1 MKSKKLRPMTKLTV
15 CLATFILASH
25 TLFAQDTAKVVSDR
39 IIYDTTQKAA
49 DTVKHDADTAKKK
62 SDDIKLIVDKSE
74 PTKAGS
80 NEDWDTRWFISPL
93 FKFQV
98 QDFGML
104 EKNHFGYLS
113 NANNLSLLD
122 RSNISASLS
131 AYKNITSR
139 FSASADIGLAYG
151 HVTSTNVLVA
161 TTTPKTFNLLNA
173 TVFYHLLSGRYKLQ
187 PFVSIGINDLIGDA
201 SYMSAPI
208 GVGLKF
214 HSNRIMVL
222 GQAAYG
228 YGVSK
233 NIANTVMYNLCVYV
247 PINHKKKKQNPDD
260 LAPDGTS
267 KGKDEL
273 AKNAKDSVKNE
284 KDTSSSKNGG
294 VVNNINIT
302 INMDSVLNAR
312 NGKNGKNGTNG
323 VDGKGSNRSRA
334 KTDDDYSDSPSDDDE
349 NANGSNLGLKAFNY
363 QDFTVDDFEVD
374 SIDGKAVVK
383 FVVYFEFNQYDLNS
397 NAFNRIDKV
406 IARLRKDKSLLID
419 IKGYTD
425 NVGTNEFNIF
435 LSKKRA
441 QIVYDYMNSRGIP
454 SDRMLARFYGKENPV
469 ADNSNPNTSWLNRRV
484 EILIREKDGKLPS
497 VKIPMPRN
505 LRK

>member
-1 MKSKKLRPMTKLTV
+1 MKSKKLRPMTKLMV
-15 CLATFILASH
+15 CLATIILASQ

-39 IIYDTTQKAA
+39 ILYDTTQKAS
-49 DTVKHDADTAKKK
+49 DTVNHNTDTAKKK
-62 SDDIKLIVDKSE
+62 SDDIKIVVDKTE
-74 PTKAGS
+74 PTKVGS
-80 NEDWDTRWFISPL
+80 NEDWDTRWF
-93 FKFQV
+93 KFQV
-98 QDFGML
+98 QDFGLL

-161 TTTPKTFNLLNA
+161 TTTPKTYNLLNA

-187 PFVSIGINDLIGDA
+187 PFVSVGINDLINDA
-201 SYMSAPI
+201 SYLTAPI

-214 HSNRIMVL
+214 HSNRIMIL

-233 NIANTVMYNLCVYV
+233 NIANTVMYNLCLYV
-247 PINHKKKKQNPDD
+247 PINHKKKNQNKDD

-267 KGKDEL
+267 KSKDDL
-273 AKNAKDSVKNE
+273 AKNTKDSLKND
-284 KDTSSSKNGG
+284 KDTSSAKNGG
-294 VVNNINIT
+294 IVNNINIT

-323 VDGKGSNRSRA
+323 VDGKGNSRSHN
-334 KTDDDYSDSPSDDDE
+334 KNDDEYSDNPSDDE
-349 NANGSNLGLKAFNY
+349 NGSGSDLGLKAFNY

-374 SIDGKAVVK
+374 SIDGRAVVK
-383 FVVYFEFNQYDLNS
+383 FVIYFEFNQYDLNS
-397 NAFNRIDKV
+397 SAFNRIDKV

-441 QIVYDYMNSRGIP
+441 QIVYDYMNSRGIA
-454 SDRMLARFYGKENPV
+454 SDRMLARYYGKENPV